1 MAFDSAGGGGG
12 GAPLSGASSNDTLSW
27 LTQRI
32 RSVQATSE
40 SVASLGSQ
48 VGGAGDTPAL
58 RSRLEHQ
65 CRLGNTYMGEIEPVL
80 LRYRGELAQAE
91 KARGASLPAAQS
103 LRRLEDD
110 YGAVKGRLLE
120 VSGAALARCREVRVR
135 APAVPEADAR
145 GALKQRSG
153 ASAPAVVVVENQLR
167 QLTQLTDADAEIAA
181 VRCAG
186 SSLPPFAPP
195 SLLASSFS
203 TRATHTLARRRSAR
217 RRRAPLPKSLQCS
230 LTPCATW
237 ARWCRSR
244 RSRWRQ

>member
-1 MAFDSAGGGGG
+1 MAFDSAGGGGGG

-103 LRRLEDD
+103 LRRLEEG

-120 VSGAALARCREVRVR
+120 VSAAALARCREVRVR

-145 GALKQRSG
+145 GALKQRS
-153 ASAPAVVVVENQLR
+153 AAPAVVVVENQLR

-181 VRCAG
+181 VRAWPPL
-186 SSLPPFAPP
+186 LPP
-195 SLLASSFS
+195 L
-203 TRATHTLARRRSAR
+203 RA
-217 RRRAPLPKSLQCS
+217 RAPLSSTTYPAPPTPLPRARAAGARAGGARHCHRVCS
-230 LTPCATW
+230 AH
-237 ARWCRSR
+237 
-244 RSRWRQ
+244 